1 MSNLLDDIAPE
12 ARARYVEIGR
22 QFGCADSLAQAEMT
36 LQAIEVFGQQIAGHG
51 FIELDAA
58 RLDEAHRALSKEAGA
73 SAQMRSRRKETS
85 RGYIQAIRA
94 GKSARQRAR
103 SILYIIAQRLAYS
116 GDLIAAEAARAVAAT
131 LQQTESSR
139 GDPIRLAAQLDQ
151 LRATISIPRVDKEA
165 ERRGGPQTADELR
178 AAADRLRAIAEA
190 QAPDAAPPSTD
201 ATANADLLCGVIVE
215 LVRDARRA
223 ARSAAR
229 EHNTPDIASAF
240 SLTRLYGPSGSMGS
254 ESERAPQLG

>member
-1 MSNLLDDIAPE
+1 MSFLLDDIGPE
-12 ARARYVEIGR
+12 ARARYVELGR
-22 QFGCADSLAQAEMT
+22 QFGCSDSIAQAELT
-36 LQAIEVFGQQIAGHG
+36 LDATHEYGERIASHG

-58 RLDEAHRALSKEAGA
+58 RLRAAQQQLDKEVRAA
-73 SAQMRSRRKETS
+73 SGRFRKETS
-85 RGYIQAIRA
+85 RGYVDAVRR
-94 GKSARQRAR
+94 GKDARQRAR

-116 GDLIAAEAARAVAAT
+116 GDPIAAEAARAAGAT

-151 LRATISIPRVDKEA
+151 LRATLSIPRVDKEA
-165 ERRGGPQTADELR
+165 ERRGGVETADALK
-178 AAADRLRAIAEA
+178 AAAERLRAIAEA

-201 ATANADLLCGVIVE
+201 ETANTDLLCGIIVE

-229 EHNTPDIASAF
+229 ESNEPAIAAAF
-240 SLTRLYGPSGSMGS
+240 ALTKLYGAGSNVD
-254 ESERAPQLG
+254 SERSPRLR